1 MKPDGFGILSE
12 FFKNSADVFFSV
24 KIPTGKKNEDQKVQS
39 AAYIIFHSI
48 FGIFQLFW
56 SDFFFQKSRRQQ

>member
-12 FFKNSADVFFSV
+12 FFKNSAAVFFSV

-48 FGIFQLFW
+48 FQLFW
-56 SDFFFQKSRRQQ
+56 SDFFFFQKSRRQQ